1 MSQQSLT
8 DLLGDITKQFGDRMD
23 AVKEGR
29 APNSAWDGP
38 PMPLTNEY
46 RVVVDTSTYQPSKA
60 GKNQFVITY
69 EIQEPT
75 EYAGRKVQAYYNPA
89 PTNEA
94 GSRQLADLF
103 ASLKAKLDG
112 WGDDFEGFAAQFVGT
127 TAVITLDTWGDEED
141 RYGVRWINADRGQT
155 LKTDVKPK
163 VKKSGGGTSNLKADI
178 IIPKDDAPASQTQAV
193 TPPETVAP
201 PAAASPS
208 VSPPSGPNLPP
219 GLRS

>member
-8 DLLGDITKQFGDRMD
+8 DLLGDITKQFGDRME

-29 APNSAWDGP
+29 APANAWDGP

-46 RVVVDTSTYQPSKA
+46 RVKVDTSTYQPSKA

-69 EIQEPT
+69 EIQEP
-75 EYAGRKVQAYYNPA
+75 EEFAGRKVQAYYNPA

-155 LKTDVKPK
+155 LKTDIKPK
-163 VKKSGGGTSNLKADI
+163 VKKAGGGASNLKADI
-178 IIPKDDAPASQTQAV
+178 VIPKPETPAGETPSVSPPEVAAAPAA
-193 TPPETVAP
+193 
-201 PAAASPS
+201 

>member
-8 DLLGDITKQFGDRMD
+8 DLLGDITKQFGDRME

-29 APNSAWDGP
+29 APANAWDGP
-38 PMPLTNEY
+38 PMPLSNEY
-46 RVVVDTSTYQPSKA
+46 RVKVDTSTYQPSKA
-60 GKNQFVITY
+60 GKNQFVLTY
-69 EIQEPT
+69 EIQEP
-75 EYAGRKVQAYYNPA
+75 EEFAGRKVQAYYNPA

-127 TAVITLDTWGDEED
+127 TAVVTLDTWGDEED
-141 RYGVRWINADRGQT
+141 RYGIRWINADRGQT
-155 LKTDVKPK
+155 LKTDIKPK
-163 VKKSGGGTSNLKADI
+163 VKKKSTSGLSADI
-178 IIPKDDAPASQTQAV
+178 QIPKNDAPASDKPIV
-193 TPPETVAP
+193 SPPEAQAET
-201 PAAASPS
+201 PATPA